1 MDDTQC
7 MKTCI
12 KSTDIFDIGRKACVP
27 DPRFIE
33 ETTKAVLTNTM
44 ETLEAQADE
53 EEKSKPMPRQ
63 LVDNPGLNG
72 KLEFLSHET
81 YLLIGIGTLV
91 IIVVIVLTISNL
103 IICKTYLYHRTK
115 RDKEQQ
121 RILPKTTSTGSMT
134 TTSWTSTASI
144 PIMV

>member
-1 MDDTQC
+1 MADTQC
-7 MKTCI
+7 TKTCI
-12 KSTDIFDIGRKACVP
+12 KPTDIFDIGRKACVP
-27 DPRFIE
+27 DPRFVE

-44 ETLEAQADE
+44 ETLGARADD
-53 EEKSKPMPRQ
+53 EEKSRQMPRQ

-72 KLEFLSHET
+72 KLEFHSHET

-91 IIVVIVLTISNL
+91 VIVVIVLTISNL
-103 IICKTYLYHRTK
+103 IICKIYLYHKTK

-134 TTSWTSTASI
+134 ITSWTSSASI
-144 PIMV
+144 PMV